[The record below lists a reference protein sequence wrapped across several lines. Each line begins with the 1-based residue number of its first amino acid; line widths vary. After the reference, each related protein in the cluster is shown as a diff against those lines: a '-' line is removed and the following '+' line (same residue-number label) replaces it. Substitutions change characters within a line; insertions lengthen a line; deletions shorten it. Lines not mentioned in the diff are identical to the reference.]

1 MIEVLP
7 QSNGNLLV
15 IKATGKL
22 TNQDYKEVM
31 IPRLESI
38 LHEYGRARFLM
49 YLSTDFQG
57 WHVSAMWD
65 DVRFGV
71 AHRNSFE
78 KMAVVG
84 GPKCVEWGTKLA
96 KLMINGEIK
105 CYPENAFD
113 EAYEWVNEYSTT
125 TTKATTT
132 THAECEHECVESN
145 TGN

>member
-15 IKATGKL
+15 VKATGKL
-22 TNQDYKEVM
+22 TNQDYKEVL
-31 IPRLESI
+31 IPHLESI
-38 LHEYGRARFLM
+38 VHEYGRARFIM
-49 YLSTDFQG
+49 DLSTDFHG
-57 WHVSAMWD
+57 WHVAAMWD

-96 KLMINGEIK
+96 KLIMNGEIK
-105 CYPENAFD
+105 CYPANAYD

-125 TTKATTT
+125 ETNTATTNQT
-132 THAECEHECVESN
+132 EYEHEFVESN